1 MQFPWRWNGG
11 TISLNL
17 GVIWEMSVDMAAV
30 TPAMTQAQV
39 EEFLEAPRH
48 AIVATNRRDGA
59 PQLSPVWYM
68 YEEGRFYIS
77 VLVASA
83 KYRNLR
89 RDPRISLCVDG
100 GHPDARAVMIHG
112 SAELIEAES
121 PWREEMT
128 WRIIRRYYE
137 SDEDAHRFREEAR
150 AWGRTAL
157 IVVTPEKIISQN
169 FN

>member
-1 MQFPWRWNGG
+1 MAP
-11 TISLNL
+11 
-17 GVIWEMSVDMAAV
+17 VI
-30 TPAMTQAQV
+30 PAMTQRQV

-48 AIVATNRRDGA
+48 AIVGTNRRDGP
-59 PQLSPVWYM
+59 PQLSPVWYL
-68 YEEGRFYIS
+68 YEEGRIYIG
-77 VLVASA
+77 VLVATA

-121 PWREEMT
+121 PWREEIL
-128 WRIIRRYYE
+128 WRINRRYHD
-137 SDEDAHRFREEAR
+137 SDEETHRYQEMSRDR
-150 AWGRTAL
+150 GPRGL
-157 IVVTPEKIISQN
+157 IVVTPEKIISQD

>member
-1 MQFPWRWNGG
+1 
-11 TISLNL
+11 
-17 GVIWEMSVDMAAV
+17 MAAV
-30 TPAMTQAQV
+30 TPAMTQAQL
-39 EEFLEAPRH
+39 EEFLEVPRH
-48 AIVATNRRDGA
+48 AIVGTNRRDGP
-59 PQLSPVWYM
+59 PQLSPVWYL
-68 YEEGRFYIS
+68 YEEGRFYIGM
-77 VLVASA
+77 LVASA

-100 GHPDARAVMIHG
+100 GHPDARAVMVHG

-128 WRIIRRYYE
+128 WRITRRYYE
-137 SDEDAHRFREEAR
+137 SDEDARRFREEAR

-157 IVVTPEKIISQN
+157 IVVTPEKIISQD

>member
-1 MQFPWRWNGG
+1 
-11 TISLNL
+11 
-17 GVIWEMSVDMAAV
+17 MAAV

-48 AIVATNRRDGA
+48 AIVGTNRRDGP
-59 PQLSPVWYM
+59 PQLSPVWYLH
-68 YEEGRFYIS
+68 EEGRLYIS
-77 VLVASA
+77 ILVTSA

-112 SAELIEAES
+112 GAELIEAES
-121 PWREEMT
+121 PWRDEMI
-128 WRIIRRYYE
+128 WRITRRYHD
-137 SDEDAHRFREEAR
+137 SDEDARQFREQAR
-150 AWGRTAL
+150 DWGRTAL
-157 IVVTPEKIISQN
+157 IVVTPEKIISQD

>member
-1 MQFPWRWNGG
+1 
-11 TISLNL
+11 
-17 GVIWEMSVDMAAV
+17 MAAV

-48 AIVATNRRDGA
+48 AIVGTNRRDGP
-59 PQLSPVWYM
+59 PQLSPVWYL
-68 YEEGRFYIS
+68 YEDGRVYIS
-77 VLVASA
+77 VLIASA

-112 SAELIEAES
+112 GAELIEAES
-121 PWREEMT
+121 PWREEMI
-128 WRIIRRYYE
+128 WRITRRYYE
-137 SDEDAHRFREEAR
+137 SDEDARRFREDAR
-150 AWGRTAL
+150 DWGQTAL
-157 IVVTPEKIISQN
+157 IVVTPEKIISQD